1 MVSVLLILLLLL
13 FPSPA
18 LASNRCDYRQV
29 SRVIDGDTFVLK
41 NGQRIRLLGIDTP
54 ESADPRRAVQ
64 FYGLEAKQ
72 FLKRLVENKLVC
84 LRRDRDRTINRDRY
98 NRLLRYV
105 YVDKVF
111 VNKEIVSKGYGFVF
125 VQFPF
130 QYMEEFRKLQQEAME
145 KEVGLWDDRKYGVW
159 LGNYAKSLSRIS
171 SCISDTVVC
180 SWDAIKYI
188 GKKRK
193 VRFLIRKVH
202 NAGERIYFNSEDD
215 IYNPRNF
222 TVILPVS
229 NRDYKDIEMRYWGR
243 VAEVEGYIRE
253 NHGRAEMEI
262 RDIKE
267 LVILYSDSS

>member
-1 MVSVLLILLLLL
+1 MASLLLVLLVLV
-13 FPSPA
+13 FPSSA
-18 LASNRCDYRQV
+18 LSTNNCDYGKV
-29 SRVIDGDTFVLK
+29 ARVIDGDTFVLK

-54 ESADPRRAVQ
+54 ESADPRRPVQ

-72 FLKRLVENKLVC
+72 FLKKLIDNKLVC
-84 LRRDRDRTINRDRY
+84 LRRDRDRTINRDKY

-105 YVDKVF
+105 YVDNVF
-111 VNKEIVSKGYGFVF
+111 VNKEIVKNGYGFVF

-130 QYMEEFRKLQQEAME
+130 QYMEEFRKLQQEAMQ
-145 KEVGLWDDRKYGVW
+145 KEVGLWDDRKYGTW
-159 LGNYAKSLSRIS
+159 LDNFAKSLARIS
-171 SCISDTVVC
+171 NCISNAVVC

-202 NAGERIYFNSEDD
+202 DAGERIYFNSEDD

-222 TVILPVS
+222 TVVLPVS
-229 NRDYKDIEMRYWGR
+229 AEGYKDVEMRYWGR
-243 VAEVEGYIRE
+243 IAEVRGYIKE

-267 LVILYSDSS
+267 LVILYSDDS